1 MRRPICIF
9 ELENEKTRPNL
20 AILQICSIML
30 PECEKEFTQSVHG
43 PQMIHSTSRWG
54 CYIHQPPFR
63 PQPLSRGAVLPE
75 SRSKA
80 KTVEGLTHQISSR
93 RRISRISSHFEETV
107 DIHFHPYS
115 SLFYYNPWS
124 SMDFHDIARY
134 HFKNFPWYSVIWATE
149 VTGIWYKTLQN
160 AIDGVFLPRF
170 TAWCFRETGVRH
182 NAILISPFNKSK
194 PSLWTSTETGH
205 DELDE
210 PRGAQV
216 HAIAVQAPPCGDGD
230 GIAG

>member
-1 MRRPICIF
+1 MLHYAPRMWKGVHTKCSWSADDPQHKLRLLYPPTTLPTTAPQQRCCSARVQIQSQDRGRPDSS
-9 ELENEKTRPNL
+9 NL
-20 AILQICSIML
+20 IKAQNFKDFKS
-30 PECEKEFTQSVHG
+30 F
-43 PQMIHSTSRWG
+43 WG
-54 CYIHQPPFR
+54 N
-63 PQPLSRGAVLPE
+63 RG
-75 SRSKA
+75 
-80 KTVEGLTHQISSR
+80 
-93 RRISRISSHFEETV
+93 F
-107 DIHFHPYS
+107 IHFHPYS
-115 SLFYYNPWS
+115 SLLYYTPWS

-149 VTGIWYKTLQN
+149 VIWYKTLQN

-170 TAWCFRETGVRH
+170 TALCFRETGVRH